1 VKFQIILECEQV
13 IFNNGNTEEVNRR
26 TARRAVKDAA
36 PYVTLMAFPPTVSR
50 SAMQLAIYLA
60 SRTVPSEPAIET
72 DLERYDPAFHFVMP
86 ISLCIKIKKIVA
98 EAGW

>member
-1 VKFQIILECEQV
+1 
-13 IFNNGNTEEVNRR
+13 
-26 TARRAVKDAA
+26 
-36 PYVTLMAFPPTVSR
+36 MAFPPTVSR

-86 ISLCIKIKKIVA
+86 ISLCIMIKKIVA
-98 EAGW
+98 EAGWWRTENGDIPLVNLKAIGSRSNNN

>member
-1 VKFQIILECEQV
+1 
-13 IFNNGNTEEVNRR
+13 
-26 TARRAVKDAA
+26 
-36 PYVTLMAFPPTVSR
+36 
-50 SAMQLAIYLA
+50 MQLAIYLA